1 MQNNQIEQNSKVGIW
16 LLVLLFATLAMVAI
30 GAITRLTDSG
40 LSMVEWRPLMGALPP
55 LSQKEWLRIFTLY
68 QQIPEYQQ
76 SVGIDLSS
84 FKQIF
89 FWEYMHRLWGRL
101 LGFLFLLPLLY
112 FYWQG
117 IINRQK
123 AIALLLIPLLG
134 GVQAV
139 IGWWMVKSGF
149 VDRVDVSQYRLLV
162 HLTVAVLIVMLIWQ
176 HYLRHVG
183 LVTGKLRLVMNPA
196 LLMMLL
202 LILTIIAG
210 AFVAGTR
217 AGLIY
222 NQFPLMG
229 QGLIPSDYVPYQRAS
244 LLTILFENPAS
255 IQLHH
260 RILAMLSFICGI
272 IFALKCRPAYY
283 QVFLGLLAVQFMLGI
298 ITLLTALYVPMAVL
312 HQLGAIAL
320 LMLIW
325 LIYQKSNEQ
334 TYEGI

>member
-1 MQNNQIEQNSKVGIW
+1 MIQNRQISIW
-16 LLVLLFATLAMVAI
+16 LLILLLTTLAMIAI

-55 LSQKEWLRIFTLY
+55 LSQAEWLRVFALY

-76 SVGIDLSS
+76 SAGIDLTY

-101 LGFLFLLPLLY
+101 LGFVFLLPWLY
-112 FYWQG
+112 FWLAG
-117 IINRQK
+117 IITRKQ
-123 AIALLLIPLLG
+123 AFALLLIPLLG
-134 GVQAV
+134 GMQAV
-139 IGWWMVKSGF
+139 IGWWMVKSGL

-162 HLTVAVLIVMLIWQ
+162 HLTVAVLIIMLIWQ
-176 HYLRHVG
+176 HYLKHVG
-183 LVTGKLRLVMNPA
+183 LVTGRLRLQMNPA
-196 LLMMLL
+196 FFMMLL

-229 QGLIPSDYVPYQRAS
+229 QGVVPSDYVPYQGAS

-260 RILAMLSFICGI
+260 RFLAMASFGFGI
-272 IFALKCRPAYY
+272 IFALKYRPVYY
-283 QVFLGLLAVQFMLGI
+283 QGFLALLAVQFMLGI
-298 ITLLTALYVPMAVL
+298 ITLLTALAVPIAVL

-320 LMLIW
+320 LMLIG
-325 LIYQKSNEQ
+325 LIYQKSCE
-334 TYEGI
+334 TGED

>member
-1 MQNNQIEQNSKVGIW
+1 MMQNKQVGVW
-16 LLVLLFATLAMVAI
+16 LLILLFATLAMVAI

-55 LSQKEWLRIFTLY
+55 LSQKEWLRIFALY

-101 LGFLFLLPLLY
+101 LGFLFLLPWLY
-112 FYWQG
+112 FWWQG
-117 IINRQK
+117 VIGRKK
-123 AIALLLIPLLG
+123 AFALLLIPLLG

-162 HLTVAVLIVMLIWQ
+162 HLTVAVMIVMLIWQ
-176 HYLRHVG
+176 HYLRHAG

-229 QGLIPSDYVPYQRAS
+229 QRLIPSDYVPYQGTS
-244 LLTILFENPAS
+244 LVTILFENPAS

-260 RILAMLSFICGI
+260 RILAMMSFICGV

-283 QVFLGLLAVQFMLGI
+283 QAFLGLLAVQFMLGI
-298 ITLLTALYVPMAVL
+298 ITLLTALFVPMAVL

-334 TYEGI
+334 TCEED